1 MISLENKIKN
11 PMIKNIIILVLFSS
25 LMILNV
31 VIGALKINILVII
44 IMVVLFNTF
53 TLALLYFGQ
62 KKYLNI
68 LQFSK
73 IDKKLK
79 TESVFPF
86 IKKNFDFNSL
96 ERISILKQKSL
107 IKKKTNGYI
116 HKLLSIKIENQIQ
129 PLIFEIQNPLNLEK
143 GINIIE
149 EFIENFKHESITIYY
164 TREFQL
170 KSEKLKIDKSSKV
183 ETLNELNSVIND
195 YNNELII
202 KREKS

>member
-1 MISLENKIKN
+1 
-11 PMIKNIIILVLFSS
+11 
-25 LMILNV
+25 
-31 VIGALKINILVII
+31 
-44 IMVVLFNTF
+44 MVVLFNTF

>member
-1 MISLENKIKN
+1 
-11 PMIKNIIILVLFSS
+11 MIKNIIILVLFSS